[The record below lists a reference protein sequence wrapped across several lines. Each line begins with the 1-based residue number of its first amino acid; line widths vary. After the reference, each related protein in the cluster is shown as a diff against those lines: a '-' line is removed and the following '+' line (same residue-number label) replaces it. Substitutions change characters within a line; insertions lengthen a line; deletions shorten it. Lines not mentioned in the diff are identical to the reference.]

1 MSDDKFTRIAAG
13 LLTNVRDLVDWGID
27 GGHTTPDQLRL
38 TVVARKEQARR
49 LHDAGLSVRE
59 IAAALNEPK
68 STIHDD
74 LKVPEAGQNRP
85 ETGQRQSPPKPP
97 IPSGKFETIVVDPPW
112 PMTKI
117 ERDVR
122 PNQAGFSYPTM
133 DERELREFAGSVA
146 NMAADDCHIF
156 MWTTQKFQWL
166 AKELIELYG
175 FRPTFTMVWH
185 KSGGFQPFKLPQFNC
200 EFVVYG
206 RRGSVEFVST
216 KNFDCCFNAPRRE
229 HSRKPDEF
237 YDMVALATKGPRVDV
252 FSREPREGFEQFG
265 NETDHFAGREP

>member
-13 LLTNVRDLVDWGID
+13 LLTNVRDLVDWGVD
-27 GGHTTPDQLRL
+27 GGHTTEPQLRL
-38 TVVARKEQARR
+38 AVIPRKEKAKE
-49 LHDAGLSVRE
+49 LAGAGLSVRE
-59 IAAALNEPK
+59 IATALNEPK
-68 STIHDD
+68 STIHRD
-74 LKVPEAGQNRP
+74 LSQAGQKVSQM
-85 ETGQRQSPPKPP
+85 GQPKPKP
-97 IPSGKFETIVVDPPW
+97 SIPRGKFETIVIDPPW

-117 ERDVR
+117 ERDVA

-133 DERELREFAGSVA
+133 TDEELRAFAGTVIE
-146 NMAADDCHIF
+146 MAADDCHIF

-175 FRPTFTMVWH
+175 FRPMFTMVWH
-185 KSGGFQPFKLPQFNC
+185 KAGGFQPFGLPQFNC
-200 EFVVYG
+200 EFVIYG
-206 RRGSVEFVST
+206 RKGTPRFVST

-237 YDMVALATKGPRVDV
+237 YDIVSLATKGPRVDV

-265 NETDHFAGREP
+265 NETDHFAGPAS

>member
-13 LLTNVRDLVDWGID
+13 LLTNARDLVDWGID

-38 TVVARKEQARR
+38 AVIPRKEKARE
-49 LHDAGLSVRE
+49 LKAEGLSIRE
-59 IAAALNEPK
+59 IAAVLNEPK

-74 LKVPEAGQNRP
+74 LKAS
-85 ETGQRQSPPKPP
+85 ETGQKISETGQPPRPP
-97 IPSGKFETIVVDPPW
+97 IPPGKFETIVIDPPW
-112 PMTKI
+112 PMLKI
-117 ERDVR
+117 ERDAR

-133 DERELREFAGSVA
+133 DGDELRAFAGTVA
-146 NMAADDCHIF
+146 GMAADDCHLF
-156 MWTTQKFQWL
+156 MWTTQKFL
-166 AKELIELYG
+166 PLSLELLKLYG
-175 FRPTFTMVWH
+175 FRFVFEMVWH

-216 KNFDCCFNAPRRE
+216 KEFHCCFNGPRRE

-237 YDMVALATKGPRVDV
+237 YDMVALATRGPRVDV

-265 NETDHFAGREP
+265 NETDHFAEPAP